1 MIKATWF
8 PRPEALS
15 DLDIVGPGG
24 GIGEEG
30 LYAKLIAPEA
40 LEWREKVG
48 VMTPADGS
56 AKASTRLLK
65 SGGWVFKTDTH
76 QQHADRAVLRA
87 QLQRLV
93 GIALNTDLWHP
104 DKFWFLLRADD
115 VWWPVSACPQLTIIR
130 AATETVEK
138 LAWWT
143 KMIEM
148 GFEISKTHHLG
159 LDLNP
164 SNFGFEEQARDR
176 LYYVDDEAYAKHTLF
191 DIAEAIVARLPED
204 LAITPDEWRVW
215 GRQLSGIA
223 RAYCQHSDDWR
234 HFLDGIR
241 DYPLTPALSS
251 ARQGLMD
258 GISAPTETLSFASP
272 TDATPAPRF
281 ALQKQQL
288 PQTPITCIFGDVHG
302 NLPALNAVL
311 KEAERLGAD
320 SYIFLGDAVSYGPF
334 PKECIERIA
343 NMPKTVMLRGN
354 HDHTVGTG
362 IPENGSNRLA
372 REMDSWTTQQLNS
385 TEREWL
391 LALPVEYQE
400 DHWLCVH
407 GSPLD
412 QQRFYAYVYE
422 MTYKNN
428 LTYLEEHQ
436 LLVCFYGHTHVQFI
450 YRRNVD
456 GMDEK
461 LLPEKI
467 EIAEESGRLLINP
480 GSVGQPRDGDPRA
493 AFALWSRQERRFRFY
508 RIPYPVDATIQ
519 AVKKAGLPEDLVYRL
534 EVGR

>member
-1 MIKATWF
+1 MMNANWF
-8 PRPEALS
+8 PRPEALT
-15 DLDIVGPGG
+15 DIDIVGPGG

-30 LYAKLIAPEA
+30 LYARLIAPDA
-40 LEWREKVG
+40 FEWREKVG

-76 QQHADRAVLRA
+76 QQSADRAALRS

-104 DKFWFLLRADD
+104 EKFWFLLRTEE

-130 AATETVEK
+130 AATDVTEK

-143 KMIEM
+143 KMIAL
-148 GFEISKTHHLG
+148 GFEMSETHHLG

-164 SNFGFEEQARDR
+164 SNFGYENHVRDR
-176 LYYVDDEAYAKHTLF
+176 LYYVDDEAYAKHSLF

-204 LAITPDEWRVW
+204 LSITPDEWREW
-215 GRQLSGIA
+215 GRQVSRVA
-223 RAYCQHSDDWR
+223 QSYCQNPNDWR

-241 DYPLTPALSS
+241 DYPLTPALSA
-251 ARQGLMD
+251 ARQALLDGL
-258 GISAPTETLSFASP
+258 SASP
-272 TDATPAPRF
+272 VSASSGMQNTQPEAYHT
-281 ALQKQQL
+281 LQQQQL
-288 PQTPITCIFGDVHG
+288 PHSPITCIFGDVHG

-311 KEAERLGAD
+311 KEAERLGAE

-334 PKECIERIA
+334 PNECIERIA

-354 HDHTVGTG
+354 HDHTAGTG
-362 IPENGSNRLA
+362 VPENGSNRLA
-372 REMDSWTTQQLNS
+372 REMDMWTTQRLS
-385 TEREWL
+385 VTEREWL
-391 LALPVEYQE
+391 LALPIEYRE
-400 DHWLCVH
+400 EHWLSVH

-412 QQRFYAYVYE
+412 QQRFYAYIYE

-428 LTYLEEHQ
+428 LNYLEEHQ
-436 LLVCFYGHTHVQFI
+436 LTVCLYGHTHVQFI
-450 YRRNVD
+450 YRRNTD
-456 GMDEK
+456 GADEK
-461 LLPEKI
+461 LTPGKTDIFEQ
-467 EIAEESGRLLINP
+467 SGRLLINP

-493 AFALWSRQERRFRFY
+493 AFALWNHHDRCFRFY
-508 RIPYPVDATIQ
+508 RIPYPVDTTIQ
-519 AVKKAGLPEDLVYRL
+519 AVKKEGLPEDLVYRL